1 VALLDALMDRCSGW
15 STAGRVVA
23 WAARLGI
30 ALVAVAA
37 VGRGDRTAF
46 VLAFVFAA
54 ISLAVAYLA
63 PPVLDACAALLLA
76 AHGWA
81 SLTGTV
87 DSELWGQGMHVAAPF
102 LVAPILALAVADGRL
117 PGVPRSRRAALT
129 AAFAG
134 GIAVIVAWEG
144 LEAVLTHVPG
154 VHIHTARGDTL
165 TDLALGALAVSAG
178 TAVAAALIWRRGP
191 GGPAAAPGSRTAPVS
206 ARGPARATA
215 PPRG

>member
-1 VALLDALMDRCSGW
+1 MTLLDALMDRGSGW
-15 STAGRVVA
+15 SLAGRVVA
-23 WAARLGI
+23 WAARAGM
-30 ALVAVAA
+30 ALLAIAA
-37 VGRGDRTAF
+37 VDRGNRTTF

-63 PPVLDACAALLLA
+63 PPVLDACAAVLLL

-81 SLTGTV
+81 SLIGTV

-117 PGVPRSRRAALT
+117 PGVPRTRRAALAT
-129 AAFAG
+129 AFAG
-134 GIAVIVAWEG
+134 GIAVILAWEV
-144 LEAVLTHVPG
+144 LEAVLTRLPG
-154 VHIHTARGDTL
+154 VHIHTGDALMDLTL
-165 TDLALGALAVSAG
+165 GTLAVIAG

-191 GGPAAAPGSRTAPVS
+191 GGPAAAPGSGPARVS
-206 ARGPARATA
+206 AAGPARATA